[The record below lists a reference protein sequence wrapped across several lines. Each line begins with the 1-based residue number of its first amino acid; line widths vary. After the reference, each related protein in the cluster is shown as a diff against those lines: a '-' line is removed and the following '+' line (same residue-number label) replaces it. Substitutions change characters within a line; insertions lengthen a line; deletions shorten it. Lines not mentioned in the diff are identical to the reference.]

1 MDLLWLLLFGPW
13 TWLRHPMGHVPHA
26 YEMPYRTWIL

>member
-13 TWLRHPMGHVPHA
+13 RWLHHPVRPLG
-26 YEMPYRTWIL
+26 YELPLMVWHL